1 MLSDYESYIFSL
13 RDNLIQCGVDLSAD
27 IKENTSYKDL
37 FFLSLKISDILF
49 FYRVMAVSPDYALR
63 GFMLPLNKNYKDV
76 IRGISYGEFV
86 ETILPDYR
94 VLTGDNGDYD
104 LDEDLDDDEDFDE
117 SDESDSESG
126 RNGIYAEQ
134 PENSSDSTYNSDF
147 LEFGDDLYASMFGSE
162 DDDIS
167 DMPSDTEETVEI
179 ASRLDTPVENGIY
192 STNIGGSYVEDI
204 PLPDIEEI
212 DEIVDWLDED
222 YDYVDHGSYIEDIK
236 PVDTADSE
244 IDNVGIEEHSDME
257 DTTGSNDSEDSNG
270 IEDVNYVPNGIY
282 LEEYNPSSNGYNNEE
297 TVWDEDVEG
306 EEGYSED
313 EPSWD
318 EYEDD
323 SEEVSWD
330 EPEESDDG
338 EVTWDD
344 SEEEVTWDEAE
355 ESDDEEVTWD
365 EPDEETWDESEEE
378 TWDEPDEEDGAVTW
392 DDSEEEEVWDE
403 PDEEDVVEPAQ
414 EEEEAVSTEAQE
426 TQVSGG
432 KETEKSL
439 KDRLF
444 GTDDLGEAVQGVTN
458 SVLTK
463 LKRSTISFL
472 NGRSGKV

>member
-27 IKENTSYKDL
+27 IKEDTSYKDL
-37 FFLSLKISDILF
+37 FFLSLKISDILY

-76 IRGISYGEFV
+76 IRGISYEEFV

-117 SDESDSESG
+117 LDSESESEG
-126 RNGIYAEQ
+126 VYIE
-134 PENSSDSTYNSDF
+134 PSTKTSDSTDNSDF
-147 LEFGDDLYASMFGSE
+147 SEFGDDLYASMFGSE
-162 DDDIS
+162 DDDTLDTS
-167 DMPSDTEETVEI
+167 SDTEETVEI

-212 DEIVDWLDED
+212 DEIVDWLDDD

-236 PVDTADSE
+236 PVDIADSE
-244 IDNVGIEEHSDME
+244 TDNASDGNSK
-257 DTTGSNDSEDSNG
+257 GSNDSEDSSVN
-270 IEDVNYVPNGIY
+270 EDLDYVPNGIY

-297 TVWDEDVEG
+297 TVWDEEVEDS
-306 EEGYSED
+306 EGYSE
-313 EPSWD
+313 
-318 EYEDD
+318 
-323 SEEVSWD
+323 EE
-330 EPEESDDG
+330 

-344 SEEEVTWDEAE
+344 SEEEVTWDESE
-355 ESDDEEVTWD
+355 ESEEEVVTWDESEESEEEVTWD
-365 EPDEETWDESEEE
+365 DSEEEEEVTWDGPEESDEEE
-378 TWDEPDEEDGAVTW
+378 TWDEPDEEDGEVTW

-403 PDEEDVVEPAQ
+403 PDEEDLVKSTQ
-414 EEEEAVSTEAQE
+414 EDIPKEAQE

-439 KDRLF
+439 KDKLF

-472 NGRSGKV
+472 NGRNGKV

>member
-1 MLSDYESYIFSL
+1 MLSDYKSYIFSL

-63 GFMLPLNKNYKDV
+63 GFMLPLNKIYKDV
-76 IRGISYGEFV
+76 IRGISYEEFV

-117 SDESDSESG
+117 SVSESESESECVYTEPST
-126 RNGIYAEQ
+126 NTL
-134 PENSSDSTYNSDF
+134 DSTDNSDF
-147 LEFGDDLYASMFGSE
+147 SEFGDDLYASMFGSE
-162 DDDIS
+162 DDDTS
-167 DMPSDTEETVEI
+167 DTPSDIKETVEI
-179 ASRLDTPVENGIY
+179 ASRLDTPVENSIY
-192 STNIGGSYVEDI
+192 STNVGGSYVEDI

-212 DEIVDWLDED
+212 DEIVDWLDDD

-236 PVDTADSE
+236 PVNTQDSE
-244 IDNVGIEEHSDME
+244 TDNVSDG
-257 DTTGSNDSEDSNG
+257 TSKGSNDSEDSNVN
-270 IEDVNYVPNGIY
+270 EDLDYVPNGIY

-306 EEGYSED
+306 SEGYSE
-313 EPSWD
+313 EEVTW
-318 EYEDD
+318 DD
-323 SEEVSWD
+323 SEES
-330 EPEESDDG
+330 EEE

-344 SEEEVTWDEAE
+344 SEEE
-355 ESDDEEVTWD
+355 EVTWD
-365 EPDEETWDESEEE
+365 GPEESEEEEVTWDESEEE
-378 TWDEPDEEDGAVTW
+378 TWDEPDEEDGEVTW
-392 DDSEEEEVWDE
+392 DDSDEEEVWDE
-403 PDEEDVVEPAQ
+403 PDEEDVVESSQ
-414 EEEEAVSTEAQE
+414 EEVVSTEAQE
-426 TQVSGG
+426 TQVSGD

-472 NGRSGKV
+472 NGRNGKV